1 MNIEL
6 RVYYEDTDAGG
17 VVYHARYLGYLERA
31 RTEFFRERGL
41 SIKEL
46 ADNGEIF
53 PVVRLEAD
61 FRAAAVLDD
70 ALIVETRPLNVGRTS
85 FVMQQRILRKADSRL
100 LVEAKVT
107 LVCVAPGMKAR
118 RLPSSLLKVLD
129 PDCG

>member
-1 MNIEL
+1 MSLEL

-31 RTEFFRERGL
+31 RTEFLRKRGL
-41 SIKEL
+41 SVKDL

-53 PVVRLEAD
+53 PVVRLEVD
-61 FRAAAVLDD
+61 FRGAAVLDD
-70 ALIVETRPLNVGRTS
+70 ALIVETEPLDVGRTS
-85 FVMQQRILRKADSRL
+85 FAMLQRIVRKADSRL

-118 RLPSSLLKVLD
+118 RLPASLLKALAL
-129 PDCG
+129 G